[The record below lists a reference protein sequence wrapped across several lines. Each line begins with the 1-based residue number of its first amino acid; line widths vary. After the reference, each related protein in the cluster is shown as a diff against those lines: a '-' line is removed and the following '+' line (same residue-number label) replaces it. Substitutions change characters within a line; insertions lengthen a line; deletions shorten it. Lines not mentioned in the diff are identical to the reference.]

1 MITKIKMNNVS
12 SYKNSTSLE
21 TDKKVNLLYGLNG
34 TGKSTLSNFLYN
46 RSDDKFADCSVEG
59 LKETDT
65 ILVYNQ
71 QFIKDNFY
79 ETEDIPG
86 IFTLS
91 KENKDIKELIDKARY
106 ELSKIKKD
114 KEAVELEEKNVSEQ
128 YEKSI
133 EDYKDKFWTLKKE
146 FTGEDNVLGYCLDGL
161 RSSKSVLFKYLVNL
175 KKVEQEPDYE
185 LETLKSEAAE
195 LRSGVGKES
204 SINKISL
211 VEDKIENLELLEK
224 VIVGNNNSTVSV
236 VIDKLKNSDWVNKG
250 LTYIDTDE
258 NPSICPFCQ
267 QKTISKE
274 FVEQIYKYF
283 DNSYEGDKN
292 KLGFL
297 LKDYSDK
304 AFYIFNEVEKLKAN
318 RFLNNNNIND
328 IERNLLT
335 LDNLIKSNKSKIEDK
350 IDTPSLSVTLES
362 SEEVV
367 SNINKII
374 EDANQRILE
383 YNKKIENIEASRNKI
398 KEKFWNLMQ
407 IRFDTVINDYN
418 KKKIEYDNYIKEYN
432 KKIEGL
438 KKEIENQQSIIRE
451 NQKKTINIDEAVD
464 NIKGALLDIG
474 IMDFSIEKYSDEES
488 LYHIKREACEE
499 DHVFQT
505 LSEGEKMVI
514 SFLYFLER
522 CKGEVERDSTSTNKI
537 IVIDDPISS
546 LSHIHVFNI
555 GRLIHNEFLRTD
567 KYEQIFVLTHSLYF
581 FYELTNINHEQREST
596 QKLFRLCKNEG
607 GSSFNIMKYEEIQND
622 YQAYWHIIKDQN
634 QPPALIANCMR
645 NIIEYFFNF
654 VEKQDYNNVFQKPEL
669 QKTNFMAFNR
679 YMNRESHSKGQNIFD
694 IKEFNYSDFK
704 RAFELVF
711 THTGYS
717 KHYKKMMK

>member
-1 MITKIKMNNVS
+1 MNNVA
-12 SYKNSTSLE
+12 SYKNLTSLE

-46 RSDDKFADCSVEG
+46 RSDDKFADCSIEG
-59 LKETDT
+59 LMETDT

-91 KENKDIKELIDKARY
+91 KENKEIKELIDKAKNEISIIENNHKVLDAEMERVSSEY
-106 ELSKIKKD
+106 EENLKAWQKKIWAIKD
-114 KEAVELEEKNVSEQ
+114 
-128 YEKSI
+128 
-133 EDYKDKFWTLKKE
+133 E
-146 FTGEDNVLGYCLDGL
+146 FTGKDSVLAYCLDGL
-161 RSSKSVLFKYLVNL
+161 KKSKSQLFTFLMDRE
-175 KKVEQEPDYE
+175 KVSEEIDYE
-185 LETLKSEAAE
+185 IESLIKEAE
-195 LRSGVGKES
+195 EITSGEGKVL
-204 SINKISL
+204 SINKIGL
-211 VEDKIENLELLEK
+211 IEDKLEKSELLKK
-224 VIVGNNNSTVSV
+224 VIVGNNNSTVASV
-236 VIDKLKNSDWVNKG
+236 IEELKNSDWVNKG
-250 LTYIDTDE
+250 MEFIDTDE
-258 NPSICPFCQ
+258 DPSLCPFCQ

-283 DNSYEGDKN
+283 DNSYEDDKN
-292 KLGFL
+292 KLSFL

-304 AFYIFNEVEKLKAN
+304 AFYIFDEIEKLKAN
-318 RFLNNNNIND
+318 RFLNNNIND

-335 LDNLIKSNKSKIEDK
+335 LENLIKSNKSKIEDK
-350 IDTPSLSVTLES
+350 INTPSLSVTLES
-362 SEEVV
+362 SEKVV

-407 IRFDTVINDYN
+407 IRFDTIINDYN
-418 KKKIEYDNYIKEYN
+418 KKKKEHDNYVKEYN
-432 KKIEGL
+432 KKIDGFKE
-438 KKEIENQQSIIRE
+438 EIENQQSIIRE
-451 NQKKTINIDEAVD
+451 NQKKTVNIDEAID
-464 NIKGALLDIG
+464 NIKRTLLDIG
-474 IMDFSIEKYSDEES
+474 IMEFSIEKYSDEES
-488 LYHIKREACEE
+488 LYHIKRTDCE
-499 DHVFQT
+499 DNHVFQT

-522 CKGEVERDSTSTNKI
+522 CKGEVKSDSTSTNKI
-537 IVIDDPISS
+537 IIIDDPISS

-622 YQAYWHIIKDQN
+622 YQAYWYIIKDQN

-694 IKEFNYSDFK
+694 TKEFNYSDFK

-711 THTGYS
+711 QHTGYS

>member
-1 MITKIKMNNVS
+1 MITKIKMNNIA
-12 SYKNSTSLE
+12 SYKNLTSLE

-46 RSDDKFADCSVEG
+46 RLDDKFSDCSIEG

-91 KENKDIKELIDKARY
+91 KENKEIKELIDKAKTEISIIEKAR
-106 ELSKIKKD
+106 E
-114 KEAVELEEKNVSEQ
+114 ELETENGRVSSEYEETLEEWQEK
-128 YEKSI
+128 I
-133 EDYKDKFWTLKKE
+133 WAIKDE
-146 FTGEDNVLGYCLDGL
+146 FTGRDSVLAFCLDGL
-161 RSSKSVLFKYLVNL
+161 KSSKSKLFNYLVDRE
-175 KKVEQEPDYE
+175 KVSEKNDYE
-185 LETLKSEAAE
+185 IESLIIEAEE
-195 LRSGVGKES
+195 LTSGEGKVL
-204 SINKISL
+204 SINKIGL
-211 VEDKIENLELLEK
+211 VGDKLEKSEVLEK
-224 VIVGNNNSTVSV
+224 VIVGNNNSTVAG
-236 VIDKLKNSDWVNKG
+236 VIEELRNSDWVNKG
-250 LTYIDTDE
+250 MEFIDTDE
-258 NPSICPFCQ
+258 DPSLCPFCQ

-274 FVEQIYKYF
+274 FIEEIEKYF
-283 DNSYEGDKN
+283 DRSYQEDKERVE
-292 KLGFL
+292 LL
-297 LKDYSDK
+297 LKEYTNQTSLIVDK
-304 AFYIFNEVEKLKAN
+304 IRKLKEN
-318 RFLNNNNIND
+318 RFLSNNLSDIESILVDFGSVINSNIN
-328 IERNLLT
+328 I
-335 LDNLIKSNKSKIEDK
+335 IKSKIS
-350 IDTPSLSVTLES
+350 TPSISVTLTS
-362 SEEVV
+362 TKKFISEV
-367 SNINKII
+367 NTII
-374 EDANQRILE
+374 DQINQRILE
-383 YNKKIENIEASRNKI
+383 YNKKIDNIENCRSEI
-398 KEKFWNLMQ
+398 KEKFWKLMQ
-407 IRFDTVINDYN
+407 KRFDIIISKYN
-418 KKKIEYDNYIKEYN
+418 KKKEANEAYIKEYN
-432 KKIEGL
+432 KKKSNL
-438 KKEIENQQSIIRE
+438 KEKEEKQQRIIKD
-451 NQKKTINIDEAVD
+451 NQKKIVNIDEAID
-464 NIKGALLDIG
+464 NIQSSLLDIG
-474 IMDFSIEKYSDEES
+474 ITDFSIEKYSDEES

-567 KYEQIFVLTHSLYF
+567 KYEQVFVLTHSLYF

-607 GSSFNIMKYEEIQND
+607 GSLFTTMKYEEIQND
-622 YQAYWHIIKDQN
+622 YQAYWYIIKDQN

-654 VEKQDYNNVFQKPEL
+654 VEKQDYNNVFQKVEL

-694 IKEFNYSDFK
+694 IKEFNYNDFK
-704 RAFELVF
+704 TAFEMVF
-711 THTGYS
+711 QHTGYS
-717 KHYKKMMK
+717 EHYNKMMK

>member
-133 EDYKDKFWTLKKE
+133 EDYKNKFWTLKKE

-224 VIVGNNNSTVSV
+224 IIVGNNNSTVSV

-537 IVIDDPISS
+537 IVYM
-546 LSHIHVFNI
+546 F
-555 GRLIHNEFLRTD
+555 LI
-567 KYEQIFVLTHSLYF
+567 
-581 FYELTNINHEQREST
+581 
-596 QKLFRLCKNEG
+596 
-607 GSSFNIMKYEEIQND
+607 
-622 YQAYWHIIKDQN
+622 
-634 QPPALIANCMR
+634 
-645 NIIEYFFNF
+645 
-654 VEKQDYNNVFQKPEL
+654 
-669 QKTNFMAFNR
+669 
-679 YMNRESHSKGQNIFD
+679 
-694 IKEFNYSDFK
+694 
-704 RAFELVF
+704 LVD
-711 THTGYS
+711 
-717 KHYKKMMK
+717 

>member
-1 MITKIKMNNVS
+1 MITKIKMNNVA
-12 SYKNSTSLE
+12 SYKNLTSLE

-46 RSDDKFADCSVEG
+46 RSDDKFADCSIEG
-59 LKETDT
+59 LMETDT

-91 KENKDIKELIDKARY
+91 KENKEIKELIDKAKNEISIIENNHKVLDAEMERVSSEY
-106 ELSKIKKD
+106 EENLKAWQKKIWAIKD
-114 KEAVELEEKNVSEQ
+114 
-128 YEKSI
+128 
-133 EDYKDKFWTLKKE
+133 E
-146 FTGEDNVLGYCLDGL
+146 FTGKDSVLAYCLDGL
-161 RSSKSVLFKYLVNL
+161 KKSKSQLFTFLMDRE
-175 KKVEQEPDYE
+175 KVSEEIDYE
-185 LETLKSEAAE
+185 IESLIKEAE
-195 LRSGVGKES
+195 EITSGEGKVL
-204 SINKISL
+204 SINKIGL
-211 VEDKIENLELLEK
+211 IEDKLEKSELLKK
-224 VIVGNNNSTVSV
+224 VIVGNNNSTVASV
-236 VIDKLKNSDWVNKG
+236 IEELKNSDWVNKG
-250 LTYIDTDE
+250 MEFIDTDE
-258 NPSICPFCQ
+258 DPSLCPFCQ

-283 DNSYEGDKN
+283 DNSYEDDKN
-292 KLGFL
+292 KLSFL

-304 AFYIFNEVEKLKAN
+304 AFYIFDEIEKLKAN
-318 RFLNNNNIND
+318 RFLNNNIND

-335 LDNLIKSNKSKIEDK
+335 LENLIKSNKSKIEDK
-350 IDTPSLSVTLES
+350 INTPSLSVTLES
-362 SEEVV
+362 SEKVV

-407 IRFDTVINDYN
+407 IRFDTIINDYN
-418 KKKIEYDNYIKEYN
+418 KKKKEHDNYVKEYN
-432 KKIEGL
+432 KKIDGFKE
-438 KKEIENQQSIIRE
+438 EIENQQSIIRE
-451 NQKKTINIDEAVD
+451 NQKKTVNIDEAID
-464 NIKGALLDIG
+464 NIKRTLLDIG
-474 IMDFSIEKYSDEES
+474 IMEFSIEKYSDEES
-488 LYHIKREACEE
+488 LYHIKRTDCE
-499 DHVFQT
+499 DNHVFQT

-522 CKGEVERDSTSTNKI
+522 CKGEVKSDSTSTNKI
-537 IVIDDPISS
+537 IIIDDPISS

-622 YQAYWHIIKDQN
+622 YQAYWYIIKDQN

-654 VEKQDYNNVFQKPEL
+654 VEKQDYNNVFQKPEI

-694 IKEFNYSDFK
+694 TKEFNYSDFK

-711 THTGYS
+711 QHTGYS

>member
-1 MITKIKMNNVS
+1 MITKIKMNNVA
-12 SYKNSTSLE
+12 SYKNLTSLE

-46 RSDDKFADCSVEG
+46 RSDDKFADCSIEG
-59 LKETDT
+59 LMETDT

-91 KENKDIKELIDKARY
+91 KENKEIKELIDKAKNEISIIENNHKVLDAEMERVSSEY
-106 ELSKIKKD
+106 EENLKAWQKKIWAIKD
-114 KEAVELEEKNVSEQ
+114 
-128 YEKSI
+128 
-133 EDYKDKFWTLKKE
+133 E
-146 FTGEDNVLGYCLDGL
+146 FTGKDSVLAYCLDGL
-161 RSSKSVLFKYLVNL
+161 KKSKSQLFTFLMDRE
-175 KKVEQEPDYE
+175 KVSEEIDYE
-185 LETLKSEAAE
+185 IESLIKEAE
-195 LRSGVGKES
+195 EITSGEGKVL
-204 SINKISL
+204 SINKIGL
-211 VEDKIENLELLEK
+211 IEDKLEKSELLKK
-224 VIVGNNNSTVSV
+224 VIVGNNNSTVASV
-236 VIDKLKNSDWVNKG
+236 IEELKNSDWVNKG
-250 LTYIDTDE
+250 MEFIDTDE
-258 NPSICPFCQ
+258 DPSLCPFCQ

-283 DNSYEGDKN
+283 DNSYEDDKN
-292 KLGFL
+292 KLSFL

-304 AFYIFNEVEKLKAN
+304 AFYIFDEIEKLKAN
-318 RFLNNNNIND
+318 RFLNNNIND

-335 LDNLIKSNKSKIEDK
+335 LENLIKSNKSKIEDK
-350 IDTPSLSVTLES
+350 INTPSLSVTLES
-362 SEEVV
+362 SEKVV

-407 IRFDTVINDYN
+407 IRFDTIINDYN
-418 KKKIEYDNYIKEYN
+418 KKKKEHDNYVKEYN
-432 KKIEGL
+432 KKIDGFKE
-438 KKEIENQQSIIRE
+438 EIENQQSIIRE
-451 NQKKTINIDEAVD
+451 NQKKTVNIDEAID
-464 NIKGALLDIG
+464 NIKRTLLDIG
-474 IMDFSIEKYSDEES
+474 IMESSIEKYSDEES
-488 LYHIKREACEE
+488 LYHIKRTDCE
-499 DHVFQT
+499 DNHVFQT

-522 CKGEVERDSTSTNKI
+522 CKGEVKSDSTSTNKI
-537 IVIDDPISS
+537 IIIDDPISS

-622 YQAYWHIIKDQN
+622 YQAYWYIIKDQN

-694 IKEFNYSDFK
+694 TKEFNYSDFK

-711 THTGYS
+711 QHTGYS

>member
-1 MITKIKMNNVS
+1 MNNVS

-133 EDYKDKFWTLKKE
+133 EDYKNKFWTLKKE

-224 VIVGNNNSTVSV
+224 IIVGNNNSTVSV

-432 KKIEGL
+432 KKIEGF

-514 SFLYFLER
+514 SFY
-522 CKGEVERDSTSTNKI
+522 
-537 IVIDDPISS
+537 
-546 LSHIHVFNI
+546 
-555 GRLIHNEFLRTD
+555 
-567 KYEQIFVLTHSLYF
+567 IF
-581 FYELTNINHEQREST
+581 
-596 QKLFRLCKNEG
+596 
-607 GSSFNIMKYEEIQND
+607 
-622 YQAYWHIIKDQN
+622 
-634 QPPALIANCMR
+634 
-645 NIIEYFFNF
+645 
-654 VEKQDYNNVFQKPEL
+654 
-669 QKTNFMAFNR
+669 
-679 YMNRESHSKGQNIFD
+679 
-694 IKEFNYSDFK
+694 
-704 RAFELVF
+704 
-711 THTGYS
+711 
-717 KHYKKMMK
+717 

>member
-1 MITKIKMNNVS
+1 MNNVA
-12 SYKNSTSLE
+12 SYKISTSLE

-46 RSDDKFADCSVEG
+46 RSDNKFADCSIEG
-59 LKETDT
+59 LKESDT
-65 ILVYNQ
+65 VLVYNQ
-71 QFIKDNFY
+71 QFIRDNFY

-91 KENKDIKELIDKARY
+91 KENKEIKELIDKARY
-106 ELSKIKKD
+106 ELSKIENE
-114 KEAVELEEKNVSEQ
+114 KEAVEQEAKNTLDQ
-128 YEKSI
+128 YSKSI
-133 EDYKDKFWTLKKE
+133 DDYKNEVWVIKKE
-146 FTGEDNVLGYCLDGL
+146 FTAENNVLGYCLDGL
-161 RSSKSVLFKYLVNL
+161 KSSKDTLFNYLMGLKNVNL
-175 KKVEQEPDYE
+175 EPEYA
-185 LETLKSEAAE
+185 LETLKNEATE
-195 LRSGVGKES
+195 LKSGVGKES

-224 VIVGNNNSTVSV
+224 TIVGSNNSTISV

-250 LTYIDTDE
+250 LIYIDIDK

-274 FVEQIYKYF
+274 FIEQINKYF
-283 DNSYEGDKN
+283 DNSYEDDKK
-292 KLGFL
+292 KLSCL
-297 LKDYSDK
+297 LNDYSNR
-304 AFYIFNEVEKLKAN
+304 AIYIFNEIEKLKAN
-318 RFLNNNNIND
+318 RFLNNNIND

-335 LDNLIKSNKSKIEDK
+335 LKNLIDSNKSKIEDK
-350 IDTPSLSVTLES
+350 INTPSLSVKLEP

-374 EDANQRILE
+374 EEANQRILE
-383 YNKKIENIEASRNKI
+383 YNEKVENIEASKNKI

-407 IRFDTVINDYN
+407 IRFATIISDYN
-418 KKKIEYDNYIKEYN
+418 RKKKEHDNYVKEHH
-432 KKIEGL
+432 KKIAEF
-438 KKEIENQQSIIRE
+438 KEKTKNQQSIIRE
-451 NQKKTINIDEAVD
+451 NQNKTVNIDEAID
-464 NIKGALLDIG
+464 NIKRALLDIG

-522 CKGEVERDSTSTNKI
+522 CKGEVERDSASTNKV

-546 LSHIHVFNI
+546 LSHIHIFNI

-567 KYEQIFVLTHSLYF
+567 KYEQIFVFTHSLYF
-581 FYELTNINHEQREST
+581 FYELTNIKREERERD
-596 QKLFRLCKNEG
+596 QKLFRLIKNEH
-607 GSSFNIMKYEEIQND
+607 GSSFSTMKYEEIQND
-622 YQAYWHIIKDQN
+622 YQAYWYVIKDQN

-669 QKTNFMAFNR
+669 QKTNFMSFNR

-711 THTGYS
+711 EHTGYS
-717 KHYKKMMK
+717 KHYKKMMR

>member
-1 MITKIKMNNVS
+1 MITKIKMNNVA
-12 SYKNSTSLE
+12 SYKNLTSLE

-46 RSDDKFADCSVEG
+46 RSDDKFADCSIEG
-59 LKETDT
+59 LMETDT

-91 KENKDIKELIDKARY
+91 KENKEIKELIDKAKNEISIIENNHKVLDAEMERVSSEY
-106 ELSKIKKD
+106 EENLKAWQKKIWAIKD
-114 KEAVELEEKNVSEQ
+114 
-128 YEKSI
+128 
-133 EDYKDKFWTLKKE
+133 E
-146 FTGEDNVLGYCLDGL
+146 FTGKDSVLAYCLDGL
-161 RSSKSVLFKYLVNL
+161 KKSKSQLFTFLMDRE
-175 KKVEQEPDYE
+175 KVSEEIDYE
-185 LETLKSEAAE
+185 IESLIKEAE
-195 LRSGVGKES
+195 EITSGEGKVL
-204 SINKISL
+204 SINKIGL
-211 VEDKIENLELLEK
+211 IEDKLEKSELLKK
-224 VIVGNNNSTVSV
+224 VIVGNNNSTVASV
-236 VIDKLKNSDWVNKG
+236 IEELKNSDWVNKG
-250 LTYIDTDE
+250 MEFIDTDE
-258 NPSICPFCQ
+258 DPSLCPFCQ

-283 DNSYEGDKN
+283 DNSYEDDKN
-292 KLGFL
+292 KLSFL

-304 AFYIFNEVEKLKAN
+304 AFYIFDEIEKLKAN
-318 RFLNNNNIND
+318 RFLNNNIND

-335 LDNLIKSNKSKIEDK
+335 LENLIKSNKSKIEDK
-350 IDTPSLSVTLES
+350 INTPSLSVTLES
-362 SEEVV
+362 SEKVV

-407 IRFDTVINDYN
+407 IRFDTIINDYN
-418 KKKIEYDNYIKEYN
+418 KKKKEHDNYVKEYN
-432 KKIEGL
+432 KKIDGFKE
-438 KKEIENQQSIIRE
+438 EIENQQSIIRE
-451 NQKKTINIDEAVD
+451 NQKKTVNIDEAID
-464 NIKGALLDIG
+464 NIKRTLLDIG
-474 IMDFSIEKYSDEES
+474 IMEFSIEKYSDEES
-488 LYHIKREACEE
+488 LYHIKRTDCE
-499 DHVFQT
+499 DNHVFQT

-522 CKGEVERDSTSTNKI
+522 CKGEVKSDSTSINKI
-537 IVIDDPISS
+537 IIIDDPISS

-622 YQAYWHIIKDQN
+622 YQAYWYIIKDQN

-694 IKEFNYSDFK
+694 TKEFNYSDFK

-711 THTGYS
+711 QHTGYS